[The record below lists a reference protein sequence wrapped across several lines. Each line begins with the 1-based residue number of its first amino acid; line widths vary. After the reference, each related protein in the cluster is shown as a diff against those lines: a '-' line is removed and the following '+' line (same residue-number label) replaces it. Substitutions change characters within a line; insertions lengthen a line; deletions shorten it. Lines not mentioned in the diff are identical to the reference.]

1 VRESEVQS
9 SRSPVYVAASVVSAM
24 PAPRAAVQ
32 TPRPD
37 PLRRGVDIVGAATLL
52 VLFLPLMIGIA
63 AGIRAGSR
71 GPIFYRQTRVGI
83 NRRSGMDRRAPVSRA
98 LGIDRRRMD
107 RRTIASAGKQF
118 RIVKFRTMV
127 EDAEAETGPQ
137 WAAKGDARVTAIGRM
152 LRRYRLDELPQLV
165 NVLRGDMTFIGP
177 RPERPFF
184 EERFRRRI
192 PAYADRLTTLP
203 GITGLA
209 QVEHK
214 YDETEEDV
222 RRKLEYDL
230 RYIRER
236 GLSTDLRILWRT
248 VIVVLTGA
256 GAH

>member
-9 SRSPVYVAASVVSAM
+9 SRSPVFVAANVVAAM
-24 PAPRAAVQ
+24 PAPRVVTEPQ
-32 TPRPD
+32 PPD
-37 PLRRGVDIVGAATLL
+37 RTRRFVDVVGATALL
-52 VLFLPLMIGIA
+52 LFFLPLMITIA
-63 AGIRAGSR
+63 AAIRLSSG
-71 GPIFYRQTRVGI
+71 GPVFYRQTRVGI
-83 NRRSGMDRRAPVSRA
+83 NRRDGGDRRGAVSRQA
-98 LGIDRRRMD
+98 GMDRRRMD

-137 WAAKGDARVTAIGRM
+137 WAAKGDVRITAIGRF

-184 EERFRRRI
+184 VERFRRRI
-192 PAYADRLTTLP
+192 PGYAERLRTLP

-214 YDETEEDV
+214 YDESEEDV

-236 GLSTDLRILWRT
+236 GLGTDLRILWRT